1 MTQMSCPLP
10 QDTADSYRVTLS
22 NNAITFTTEYVTV
35 VRFNPLCYTCVT
47 NIADPTCTRKVRH
60 EGGNGLRGNVLIYTP
75 LKGIKRQHRG
85 QMSQNIQNCKSIRN
99 TTSQAN

>member
-35 VRFNPLCYTCVT
+35 IRFNPLCYICVT

-60 EGGNGLRGNVLIYTP
+60 EGGHGLRGNVPIYKP
-75 LKGIKRQHRG
+75 LKGTKRQHHE
-85 QMSQNIQNCKSIRN
+85 SNFQNCKNYRN
-99 TTSQAN
+99 TITQAN